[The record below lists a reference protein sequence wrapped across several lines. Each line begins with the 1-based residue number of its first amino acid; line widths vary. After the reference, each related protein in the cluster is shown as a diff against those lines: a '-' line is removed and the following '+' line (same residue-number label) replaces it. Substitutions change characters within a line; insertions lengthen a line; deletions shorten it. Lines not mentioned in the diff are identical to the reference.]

1 MRTAKELF
9 AELNSFDENRR
20 IEAKSASAV
29 GKSMMETVCAFAN
42 EPGLCGGYLLLGAKR
57 TGMAEDGRPVYE
69 PENIENTDKVQSDFV
84 VMCNSMF
91 NVRIRPIIN
100 VEEYLG
106 KTVIVVKIEEL
117 PESQKPAY
125 FAKRGLPEGAFRR
138 IGPSDEKCS
147 EEDMYLFYQS
157 ADTYD
162 SCIVDDADLD
172 DIDENALNFYRKL
185 RKEVNPDAEELTLDD
200 VDLLRALGAI
210 KKNKQGGY
218 DLTYTGLLV
227 FGKQM
232 SLRRLVPSFRVDYIR
247 ISGNQWLA
255 DGDNRFE
262 QTIDMRG
269 PLILMVNKACSAVM
283 DDLPKG
289 FELKKDSMQAS
300 TPAILPNKV
309 LREAIVNSYIHR
321 SNRVNQP
328 IQIIRYSNRIEIHN
342 PGYSLKPQDDWGEP
356 GSMLRNPRISE
367 IFHDTNLAETKGTGI
382 GAMRRLMKE
391 AGLMPPTFESNHEA
405 NKFTARLLL
414 HHFLSKEN
422 MEWLAQYA
430 EFGLVNEQKLALV
443 FVREVG
449 AIDNATYRQL
459 DSSITHARAR
469 LEIHK
474 LCDLG
479 FIEKKGQGRN
489 TYYIRTSK
497 VVSLGERLRPQG
509 ERLLPQLGTLCE
521 RLLPQH
527 GTLCERLLPQHG
539 TLCERIPPQ
548 HGTLCE
554 RIPPQHGTLCE
565 KIPPQH
571 GTLGEK
577 IPLQHG
583 TLGEKI
589 PPQHGTLGER
599 YQGENERYQAFG
611 ERYQGA
617 NREELL
623 LLLPD
628 DIKKRID
635 EVGKRVPKDVL
646 YKLVVDMCS
655 IVPLSMD
662 DLSVLL
668 HRKSKS
674 FKNKNIKVLLENNQL
689 FYWIP
694 EMTNH
699 PLQKYVAA
707 SSMAR
712 SNSRKSC

>member
-9 AELNSFDENRR
+9 AELNSFDENKR

-57 TGMAEDGRPVYE
+57 TGIAEDGRPVYE
-69 PENIENTDKVQSDFV
+69 PENIENTDKIQSDFV
-84 VMCNSMF
+84 AMCNSMF

-100 VEEYLG
+100 VEDYLG

-125 FAKRGLPEGAFRR
+125 FAKRGLPDGAFRR

-185 RKEVNPDAEELTLDD
+185 RKEVNPDAEELTLND

-430 EFGLVNEQKLALV
+430 SFDLTNEQKLALV

-479 FIEKKGQGRN
+479 FLEKKGQGRN

-497 VVSLGERLRPQG
+497 VVSLGERLRPDG
-509 ERLLPQLGTLCE
+509 ERLLPQDE
-521 RLLPQH
+521 RL
-527 GTLCERLLPQHG
+527 
-539 TLCERIPPQ
+539 PP
-548 HGTLCE
+548 
-554 RIPPQHGTLCE
+554 
-565 KIPPQH
+565 
-571 GTLGEK
+571 
-577 IPLQHG
+577 QHG

-589 PPQHGTLGER
+589 PPQHGTLGEKIPPQHGTLGEKIPPQHGTLGKKIPP
-599 YQGENERYQAFG
+599 QGEKIPPQHGTFEIESQPKSRNELLRELPKGLQERVAQLGKWASREKVSQLLVDLCAFKP
-611 ERYQGA
+611 YSY
-617 NREELL
+617 EELAL
-623 LLLPD
+623 IIQRAAKPMKD
-628 DIKKRID
+628 KYIK
-635 EVGKRVPKDVL
+635 
-646 YKLVVDMCS
+646 
-655 IVPLSMD
+655 PLR
-662 DLSVLL
+662 LA
-668 HRKSKS
+668 
-674 FKNKNIKVLLENNQL
+674 NKL

-694 EMTNH
+694 EMINH
-699 PLQKYVAA
+699 PLQKYVADPT
-707 SSMAR
+707 MVR
-712 SNSRKSC
+712 SNTKKK

>member
-1 MRTAKELF
+1 MKTAEELF
-9 AELNSFDENRR
+9 DELNSWDENRR

-42 EPGLCGGYLLLGAKR
+42 EPGLRGGYLLLGAKR
-57 TGMAEDGRPVYE
+57 IGMTEDGKPVYE
-69 PENIENTDKVQSDFV
+69 PENIENTDKIQSDFV
-84 VMCNSMF
+84 AMCNSMF

-185 RKEVNPDAEELTLDD
+185 RKEVNPDAEELTLND

-479 FIEKKGQGRN
+479 FLEKKGQGRN

-497 VVSLGERLRPQG
+497 VVSLEERLRPQD
-509 ERLLPQLGTLCE
+509 ERLRP
-521 RLLPQH
+521 
-527 GTLCERLLPQHG
+527 
-539 TLCERIPPQ
+539 
-548 HGTLCE
+548 
-554 RIPPQHGTLCE
+554 
-565 KIPPQH
+565 
-571 GTLGEK
+571 
-577 IPLQHG
+577 QHG

-589 PPQHGTLGER
+589 PPQHGTLGEKIPPQHGTLGEKIPPQHGTLGEKIPP
-599 YQGENERYQAFG
+599 QGEKIPPQHGTFEIESQPKSRNELLRELPKGIQERVAKLGKWASREKVSQILVDLCAFKP
-611 ERYQGA
+611 YSY
-617 NREELL
+617 EELAL
-623 LLLPD
+623 IIQRAAKPMKD
-628 DIKKRID
+628 KYIK
-635 EVGKRVPKDVL
+635 
-646 YKLVVDMCS
+646 
-655 IVPLSMD
+655 PLR
-662 DLSVLL
+662 LA
-668 HRKSKS
+668 
-674 FKNKNIKVLLENNQL
+674 NKL

-694 EMTNH
+694 EMINH
-699 PLQKYVAA
+699 PLQKYVADP
-707 SSMAR
+707 SMAR
-712 SNSRKSC
+712 SNTKKK

>member
-1 MRTAKELF
+1 MKTAKELF
-9 AELNSFDENRR
+9 DELNSWDENRR

-42 EPGLCGGYLLLGAKR
+42 EPGQRGGYLLLGAKR
-57 TGMAEDGRPVYE
+57 TGMTEDGRPVYE

-84 VMCNSMF
+84 AMCNSMF

-185 RKEVNPDAEELTLDD
+185 RKEVNPDAEELTLND

-430 EFGLVNEQKLALV
+430 EFGLMNEQKLALV

-497 VVSLGERLRPQG
+497 VVSLGERLRPQDEKIPPQD
-509 ERLLPQLGTLCE
+509 ERLLAKEQ
-521 RLLPQH
+521 RL
-527 GTLCERLLPQHG
+527 
-539 TLCERIPPQ
+539 PPQ
-548 HGTLCE
+548 HGTLD
-554 RIPPQHGTLCE
+554 Q
-565 KIPPQH
+565 KIPLQGEMYHGKH
-571 GTLGEK
+571 GTLGEIYHGK
-577 IPLQHG
+577 HG
-583 TLGEKI
+583 TFE
-589 PPQHGTLGER
+589 
-599 YQGENERYQAFG
+599 ENRQPL
-611 ERYQGA
+611 
-617 NREELL
+617 NREGLLNELPNEL
-623 LLLPD
+623 KGK
-628 DIKKRID
+628 I
-635 EVGKRVPKDVL
+635 ENVGKRILKEDL
-646 YKLVVDMCS
+646 NKIIIALCS
-655 IVPLSMD
+655 IRPYSIEELT
-662 DLSVLL
+662 VLL
-668 HRKSKS
+668 NRNPKS
-674 FKNKNIKVLLENNQL
+674 FKNFNIKALLESKRL

-694 EMTNH
+694 EMIRH
-699 PLQKYVAA
+699 PQQKYIADPNMV
-707 SSMAR
+707 R
-712 SNSRKSC
+712 NNTKRK

>member
-57 TGMAEDGRPVYE
+57 TGMAEDGSPVYE

-185 RKEVNPDAEELTLDD
+185 RKEVNPDAEELTLND

-430 EFGLVNEQKLALV
+430 EFDLVNEQKLALV

-479 FIEKKGQGRN
+479 FLEKKGQGRN

-497 VVSLGERLRPQG
+497 VVSLGERLRPQD
-509 ERLLPQLGTLCE
+509 
-521 RLLPQH
+521 
-527 GTLCERLLPQHG
+527 
-539 TLCERIPPQ
+539 
-548 HGTLCE
+548 
-554 RIPPQHGTLCE
+554 E
-565 KIPPQH
+565 KIPP
-571 GTLGEK
+571 
-577 IPLQHG
+577 QHG

-589 PPQHGTLGER
+589 PPQHGTLGEKIPPQHGTLGKKIPP
-599 YQGENERYQAFG
+599 QGEKIPPQHGTFEIESQPKSRNELLRELPKGLQERVAKLGKWASREKVSQLLVDLCAFKP
-611 ERYQGA
+611 YSY
-617 NREELL
+617 EELAL
-623 LLLPD
+623 IIQRAAKPMKD
-628 DIKKRID
+628 KYIK
-635 EVGKRVPKDVL
+635 
-646 YKLVVDMCS
+646 
-655 IVPLSMD
+655 PLR
-662 DLSVLL
+662 LA
-668 HRKSKS
+668 
-674 FKNKNIKVLLENNQL
+674 NKL

-694 EMTNH
+694 EMINH
-699 PLQKYVAA
+699 PLQKYVADP
-707 SSMAR
+707 SMAR
-712 SNSRKSC
+712 SNTKKK

>member
-1 MRTAKELF
+1 MKTAKELF
-9 AELNSFDENRR
+9 DELNSWDENRR

-42 EPGLCGGYLLLGAKR
+42 EPGLRGGYLLLGAKR
-57 TGMAEDGRPVYE
+57 TGMTEDGKPVYE
-69 PENIENTDKVQSDFV
+69 PENIENTDKIQSDFV
-84 VMCNSMF
+84 AMCNSMF
-91 NVRIRPIIN
+91 NVRIRPIII

-185 RKEVNPDAEELTLDD
+185 RKEVNPDAEELTLND

-232 SLRRLVPSFRVDYIR
+232 SLRRLVPSFRIDYIR

-430 EFGLVNEQKLALV
+430 EFGLMNEQKLALV

-479 FIEKKGQGRN
+479 FLEKKGQGRN

-497 VVSLGERLRPQG
+497 VVSLGERLPPQG
-509 ERLLPQLGTLCE
+509 ERLRPQDK
-521 RLLPQH
+521 R
-527 GTLCERLLPQHG
+527 
-539 TLCERIPPQ
+539 
-548 HGTLCE
+548 
-554 RIPPQHGTLCE
+554 
-565 KIPPQH
+565 IPPQH
-571 GTLGEK
+571 GTLGERL
-577 IPLQHG
+577 PPQHG

-589 PPQHGTLGER
+589 PPQHGILDEKIPPLHGTLGKKIPP
-599 YQGENERYQAFG
+599 QGEKIPPQHGTFEIESQPKSRNELLRELPKGLQERVAKLGKWASREKVSQLLVDLCAFKP
-611 ERYQGA
+611 YSY
-617 NREELL
+617 EELAL
-623 LLLPD
+623 IIQRAAKPMKD
-628 DIKKRID
+628 KYIK
-635 EVGKRVPKDVL
+635 
-646 YKLVVDMCS
+646 
-655 IVPLSMD
+655 PLR
-662 DLSVLL
+662 LA
-668 HRKSKS
+668 
-674 FKNKNIKVLLENNQL
+674 NKL

-694 EMTNH
+694 EMINH
-699 PLQKYVAA
+699 PLQKYVADP
-707 SSMAR
+707 SMAR
-712 SNSRKSC
+712 SNAKKK

>member
-1 MRTAKELF
+1 M
-9 AELNSFDENRR
+9 
-20 IEAKSASAV
+20 
-29 GKSMMETVCAFAN
+29 
-42 EPGLCGGYLLLGAKR
+42 
-57 TGMAEDGRPVYE
+57 
-69 PENIENTDKVQSDFV
+69 
-84 VMCNSMF
+84 
-91 NVRIRPIIN
+91 
-100 VEEYLG
+100 G

-125 FAKRGLPEGAFRR
+125 FVKRGLPEGEFRR

-185 RKEVNPDAEELTLDD
+185 RKEVNPDAEELTLND

-210 KKNKQGGY
+210 KKNKQGGC

-497 VVSLGERLRPQG
+497 VVSLGERLRPQNERLLPLHGTLG
-509 ERLLPQLGTLCE
+509 ERLLP
-521 RLLPQH
+521 
-527 GTLCERLLPQHG
+527 
-539 TLCERIPPQ
+539 
-548 HGTLCE
+548 
-554 RIPPQHGTLCE
+554 
-565 KIPPQH
+565 
-571 GTLGEK
+571 
-577 IPLQHG
+577 QHG

-589 PPQHGTLGER
+589 PPQHGTLGEKIPP
-599 YQGENERYQAFG
+599 QHGTLGEKIPPQHGTFEIESQPKSRNELLRELPKGLQERVSKLGKWASREKVSQLLVDLCAFKP
-611 ERYQGA
+611 YSY
-617 NREELL
+617 EELAL
-623 LLLPD
+623 IIQRAAKPMKD
-628 DIKKRID
+628 KYIK
-635 EVGKRVPKDVL
+635 
-646 YKLVVDMCS
+646 
-655 IVPLSMD
+655 PLR
-662 DLSVLL
+662 LA
-668 HRKSKS
+668 
-674 FKNKNIKVLLENNQL
+674 NKL

-694 EMTNH
+694 EMINH
-699 PLQKYVAA
+699 PLQKYVADP
-707 SSMAR
+707 SMAR
-712 SNSRKSC
+712 SNTKKSK

>member
-1 MRTAKELF
+1 
-9 AELNSFDENRR
+9 
-20 IEAKSASAV
+20 
-29 GKSMMETVCAFAN
+29 
-42 EPGLCGGYLLLGAKR
+42 
-57 TGMAEDGRPVYE
+57 
-69 PENIENTDKVQSDFV
+69 
-84 VMCNSMF
+84 
-91 NVRIRPIIN
+91 
-100 VEEYLG
+100 
-106 KTVIVVKIEEL
+106 
-117 PESQKPAY
+117 
-125 FAKRGLPEGAFRR
+125 
-138 IGPSDEKCS
+138 
-147 EEDMYLFYQS
+147 
-157 ADTYD
+157 
-162 SCIVDDADLD
+162 
-172 DIDENALNFYRKL
+172 
-185 RKEVNPDAEELTLDD
+185 
-200 VDLLRALGAI
+200 
-210 KKNKQGGY
+210 
-218 DLTYTGLLV
+218 
-227 FGKQM
+227 
-232 SLRRLVPSFRVDYIR
+232 
-247 ISGNQWLA
+247 
-255 DGDNRFE
+255 
-262 QTIDMRG
+262 
-269 PLILMVNKACSAVM
+269 
-283 DDLPKG
+283 
-289 FELKKDSMQAS
+289 
-300 TPAILPNKV
+300 
-309 LREAIVNSYIHR
+309 
-321 SNRVNQP
+321 
-328 IQIIRYSNRIEIHN
+328 
-342 PGYSLKPQDDWGEP
+342 
-356 GSMLRNPRISE
+356 
-367 IFHDTNLAETKGTGI
+367 
-382 GAMRRLMKE
+382 
-391 AGLMPPTFESNHEA
+391 
-405 NKFTARLLL
+405 
-414 HHFLSKEN
+414 

-459 DSSITHARAR
+459 DSTITHARAR

-521 RLLPQH
+521 RLL
-527 GTLCERLLPQHG
+527 
-539 TLCERIPPQ
+539 PQ

-646 YKLVVDMCS
+646 NKLVVDMCS

-668 HRKSKS
+668 HRNSKS
-674 FKNKNIKVLLENNQL
+674 FKNKNIKVLLETKQL

-694 EMTNH
+694 EMINH
-699 PLQKYVAA
+699 PLQKYVADPT
-707 SSMAR
+707 MVR
-712 SNSRKSC
+712 SNTKKK

>member
-57 TGMAEDGRPVYE
+57 TGIAEDGRPIYE
-69 PENIENTDKVQSDFV
+69 PENIENTDKIQSDFV
-84 VMCNSMF
+84 AMCNSMF

-117 PESQKPAY
+117 PESLKPAY

-185 RKEVNPDAEELTLDD
+185 RKEVNPDAEELTLND

-479 FIEKKGQGRN
+479 FLEKKGQGRN

-497 VVSLGERLRPQG
+497 VVSLGERLRPQD
-509 ERLLPQLGTLCE
+509 E

-527 GTLCERLLPQHG
+527 GTLGERLLPQHG
-539 TLCERIPPQ
+539 TL
-548 HGTLCE
+548 
-554 RIPPQHGTLCE
+554 
-565 KIPPQH
+565 
-571 GTLGEK
+571 GEK
-577 IPLQHG
+577 ILPQHG

-589 PPQHGTLGER
+589 PPQHGTLGEKIPPQHGTLGKKIPP
-599 YQGENERYQAFG
+599 QGEKIPPQHGTFEIESQPKSRNELLRELPKGLQERVSKLGKWASREKVSQLLVDLCAFKP
-611 ERYQGA
+611 YSY
-617 NREELL
+617 EELAL
-623 LLLPD
+623 IIQRAAKPMKD
-628 DIKKRID
+628 KYIK
-635 EVGKRVPKDVL
+635 
-646 YKLVVDMCS
+646 
-655 IVPLSMD
+655 PLR
-662 DLSVLL
+662 LA
-668 HRKSKS
+668 
-674 FKNKNIKVLLENNQL
+674 NKL

-694 EMTNH
+694 EMINH
-699 PLQKYVAA
+699 PLQKYVADP
-707 SSMAR
+707 SMAR
-712 SNSRKSC
+712 SNTQKK

>member
-9 AELNSFDENRR
+9 AELNSFDENKR

-57 TGMAEDGRPVYE
+57 TGIAEDGRPVYE
-69 PENIENTDKVQSDFV
+69 PENIENTDKIQSDFV
-84 VMCNSMF
+84 AMCNSMF

-185 RKEVNPDAEELTLDD
+185 RKEVNPDAEELTLND

-479 FIEKKGQGRN
+479 FLEKKGQGRN

-497 VVSLGERLRPQG
+497 VVSLGERLRPDG
-509 ERLLPQLGTLCE
+509 ERLLPQDE
-521 RLLPQH
+521 RL
-527 GTLCERLLPQHG
+527 
-539 TLCERIPPQ
+539 PP
-548 HGTLCE
+548 
-554 RIPPQHGTLCE
+554 
-565 KIPPQH
+565 
-571 GTLGEK
+571 
-577 IPLQHG
+577 QHG

-589 PPQHGTLGER
+589 PPQHGTLGEKIPPQHGTLGEKIPPQHGTLGKKIPP
-599 YQGENERYQAFG
+599 QGEKIPPQHGTFEIESQPKSRNELLRELPKGLQERVAQLGKWASREKVSQLLVDLCAFKP
-611 ERYQGA
+611 YSY
-617 NREELL
+617 EELAL
-623 LLLPD
+623 IIQRAAKPMKD
-628 DIKKRID
+628 KYIK
-635 EVGKRVPKDVL
+635 
-646 YKLVVDMCS
+646 
-655 IVPLSMD
+655 PLR
-662 DLSVLL
+662 LA
-668 HRKSKS
+668 
-674 FKNKNIKVLLENNQL
+674 NKL

-694 EMTNH
+694 EMINH
-699 PLQKYVAA
+699 PLQKYVADPT
-707 SSMAR
+707 MVR
-712 SNSRKSC
+712 SNTKKK

>member
-1 MRTAKELF
+1 MMSPYLNIIKKMRTAKELF

-42 EPGLCGGYLLLGAKR
+42 EPGLCGGYLILGAKR

-69 PENIENTDKVQSDFV
+69 PENIENTDKIQSDFV
-84 VMCNSMF
+84 AMCNSMF

-106 KTVIVVKIEEL
+106 KTVVVVKIEEL

-185 RKEVNPDAEELTLDD
+185 RKEVNPDAEELTLND

-489 TYYIRTSK
+489 TYYIRTEK
-497 VVSLGERLRPQG
+497 VVSLD
-509 ERLLPQLGTLCE
+509 ERLLPQDERLLPQHGVLGERLPPQDE

-527 GTLCERLLPQHG
+527 GTLGERLPPQDERLL
-539 TLCERIPPQ
+539 
-548 HGTLCE
+548 
-554 RIPPQHGTLCE
+554 
-565 KIPPQH
+565 
-571 GTLGEK
+571 
-577 IPLQHG
+577 
-583 TLGEKI
+583 
-589 PPQHGTLGER
+589 PQHGTLGER
-599 YQGENERYQAFG
+599 YQGEDERYQAYLGTF
-611 ERYQGA
+611 EEECMLKP
-617 NREELL
+617 REELVRELPNELQEKVNNIGSRASRETVCQL
-623 LLLPD
+623 L
-628 DIKKRID
+628 ID
-635 EVGKRVPKDVL
+635 LCAFKPYSYEELASILQRSPKALKDKYL
-646 YKLVVDMCS
+646 K
-655 IVPLSMD
+655 PLR
-662 DLSVLL
+662 LA
-668 HRKSKS
+668 
-674 FKNKNIKVLLENNQL
+674 NKL

-694 EMTNH
+694 EMINH
-699 PLQKYVAA
+699 PLQKYVADPT
-707 SSMAR
+707 MVR
-712 SNSRKSC
+712 SNTKKK

>member
-57 TGMAEDGRPVYE
+57 TGIAEDGRPIYE
-69 PENIENTDKVQSDFV
+69 PENIENTDKIQSDFV
-84 VMCNSMF
+84 AMCNSMF

-185 RKEVNPDAEELTLDD
+185 RKEVNPDAEELTLND

-414 HHFLSKEN
+414 RHFLSKEN

-479 FIEKKGQGRN
+479 FLEKKGQGRN

-497 VVSLGERLRPQG
+497 VVSLGERLRPQD
-509 ERLLPQLGTLCE
+509 
-521 RLLPQH
+521 
-527 GTLCERLLPQHG
+527 
-539 TLCERIPPQ
+539 
-548 HGTLCE
+548 
-554 RIPPQHGTLCE
+554 E
-565 KIPPQH
+565 KILP
-571 GTLGEK
+571 
-577 IPLQHG
+577 QHG

-589 PPQHGTLGER
+589 PPQGEMYHGKHGILVQKIPPQGEMYHGKHGTLGER
-599 YQGENERYQAFG
+599 YQGENERYQAFEERYQGEVGTFG
-611 ERYQGA
+611 ERYQGV

-628 DIKKRID
+628 DIKNRID
-635 EVGKRVPKDVL
+635 EVGKRVPKDIL
-646 YKLVVDMCS
+646 NKLVVDMCS

-668 HRKSKS
+668 HRNSKS
-674 FKNKNIKVLLENNQL
+674 FKNKNIKVLLETKQL

-694 EMTNH
+694 EMINH
-699 PLQKYVAA
+699 PQQKYIADP
-707 SSMAR
+707 SMTR
-712 SNSRKSC
+712 SNTKKK

>member
-1 MRTAKELF
+1 MMSPYLNIIKKMRTAKELF

-57 TGMAEDGRPVYE
+57 TGIAEDGRPVYE

-84 VMCNSMF
+84 AMCNSMF

-255 DGDNRFE
+255 DGDNRFA

-509 ERLLPQLGTLCE
+509 E
-521 RLLPQH
+521 
-527 GTLCERLLPQHG
+527 
-539 TLCERIPPQ
+539 
-548 HGTLCE
+548 
-554 RIPPQHGTLCE
+554 

-571 GTLGEK
+571 GTLGERLR
-577 IPLQHG
+577 PQHG

-589 PPQHGTLGER
+589 PPQHGTLGEKIPPQHGTLGEKIPPQHGTLGKKIPP
-599 YQGENERYQAFG
+599 QGEKIPPQHGTFEIESQPKSRNELLRELPKGLQERVAKLGKWASREKVSQLLVDLCAFKP
-611 ERYQGA
+611 YSY
-617 NREELL
+617 EELAL
-623 LLLPD
+623 IIQRAAKPMKD
-628 DIKKRID
+628 KYIK
-635 EVGKRVPKDVL
+635 
-646 YKLVVDMCS
+646 
-655 IVPLSMD
+655 PLR
-662 DLSVLL
+662 LA
-668 HRKSKS
+668 
-674 FKNKNIKVLLENNQL
+674 NKL

-694 EMTNH
+694 EMINH
-699 PLQKYVAA
+699 PLQKYVADP
-707 SSMAR
+707 SMAR
-712 SNSRKSC
+712 SNTQKK

>member
-1 MRTAKELF
+1 MTSPYLNIIKKMRTAKELF

-57 TGMAEDGRPVYE
+57 TGIAEDDRPIYE
-69 PENIENTDKVQSDFV
+69 PENIENTDKIQSDFV
-84 VMCNSMF
+84 SMCNSMF

-185 RKEVNPDAEELTLDD
+185 RKEVNPDAEELTLND

-479 FIEKKGQGRN
+479 FLEKKGQGRN

-497 VVSLGERLRPQG
+497 VVSLGERLRPQD
-509 ERLLPQLGTLCE
+509 ERLLP
-521 RLLPQH
+521 
-527 GTLCERLLPQHG
+527 
-539 TLCERIPPQ
+539 
-548 HGTLCE
+548 
-554 RIPPQHGTLCE
+554 
-565 KIPPQH
+565 
-571 GTLGEK
+571 
-577 IPLQHG
+577 QHG

-589 PPQHGTLGER
+589 PPQGERYHGKHGTLGER
-599 YQGENERYQAFG
+599 YQGENERYQAFEERYQGEVGTFG
-611 ERYQGA
+611 ERYQGV

-628 DIKKRID
+628 DIKNRID
-635 EVGKRVPKDVL
+635 EVGKRVPKDIL
-646 YKLVVDMCS
+646 NKLVVDMCS

-668 HRKSKS
+668 HRNSKS
-674 FKNKNIKVLLENNQL
+674 FKNKNIKVLLETKQL

-694 EMTNH
+694 EMINH
-699 PLQKYVAA
+699 PQQKYIADP
-707 SSMAR
+707 SMTR
-712 SNSRKSC
+712 SNTKKK

>member
-1 MRTAKELF
+1 MRTAKKLF

-57 TGMAEDGRPVYE
+57 TGIAEDGRPIYE
-69 PENIENTDKVQSDFV
+69 PENIENTDKIQSDFV
-84 VMCNSMF
+84 AMCNSMF

-185 RKEVNPDAEELTLDD
+185 RKEVNPDAEELTLND

-391 AGLMPPTFESNHEA
+391 TGLMPPTFESNHEA

-479 FIEKKGQGRN
+479 FLEKKGQGRN

-497 VVSLGERLRPQG
+497 VVSLGERLRPQD
-509 ERLLPQLGTLCE
+509 E

-527 GTLCERLLPQHG
+527 GTLGERLLPQHG
-539 TLCERIPPQ
+539 TL
-548 HGTLCE
+548 
-554 RIPPQHGTLCE
+554 
-565 KIPPQH
+565 
-571 GTLGEK
+571 GEK
-577 IPLQHG
+577 ILPQHG

-589 PPQHGTLGER
+589 PPQHGTLGEKIPPQHGTLGKKIPP
-599 YQGENERYQAFG
+599 QGEKIPPQHGTFEIESQPKSRNELLRELPKGLQERVSKLGKWASREKVSQLLVDLCAFKP
-611 ERYQGA
+611 YSY
-617 NREELL
+617 EELAL
-623 LLLPD
+623 IIQRAAKPMKD
-628 DIKKRID
+628 KYIK
-635 EVGKRVPKDVL
+635 
-646 YKLVVDMCS
+646 
-655 IVPLSMD
+655 PLR
-662 DLSVLL
+662 LA
-668 HRKSKS
+668 
-674 FKNKNIKVLLENNQL
+674 NKL

-694 EMTNH
+694 EMINH
-699 PLQKYVAA
+699 PLQKYVADP
-707 SSMAR
+707 SMAR
-712 SNSRKSC
+712 SNTQKK

>member
-57 TGMAEDGRPVYE
+57 TGIAEDGRPIYE
-69 PENIENTDKVQSDFV
+69 PENIENTDKIQSDFV
-84 VMCNSMF
+84 AMCNSMF

-147 EEDMYLFYQS
+147 EDDMYLFYQS

-497 VVSLGERLRPQG
+497 VVSLGERLRPQN
-509 ERLLPQLGTLCE
+509 ERL
-521 RLLPQH
+521 R
-527 GTLCERLLPQHG
+527 
-539 TLCERIPPQ
+539 
-548 HGTLCE
+548 
-554 RIPPQHGTLCE
+554 
-565 KIPPQH
+565 PQH

-577 IPLQHG
+577 ILPQHG

-589 PPQHGTLGER
+589 PPQHGTLGKKIPP
-599 YQGENERYQAFG
+599 QGEKIPPQHGTFEIESQTKSRNELLRELPKGLQERVAKLGKWASREKVSQLLVDLCAFKP
-611 ERYQGA
+611 YSY
-617 NREELL
+617 EELAL
-623 LLLPD
+623 IIQRAAKPMKD
-628 DIKKRID
+628 KYIK
-635 EVGKRVPKDVL
+635 
-646 YKLVVDMCS
+646 
-655 IVPLSMD
+655 PLR
-662 DLSVLL
+662 LA
-668 HRKSKS
+668 
-674 FKNKNIKVLLENNQL
+674 NKL

-694 EMTNH
+694 EMINH
-699 PLQKYVAA
+699 PLQKYVADP
-707 SSMAR
+707 SMAR
-712 SNSRKSC
+712 SSNKKRKQ

>member
-1 MRTAKELF
+1 MTSPYLNIIKKMRTAKELF

-57 TGMAEDGRPVYE
+57 TGIAEDGRPVYE

-84 VMCNSMF
+84 AMCNSMF

-185 RKEVNPDAEELTLDD
+185 RKVVNPDAEELTLND

-405 NKFTARLLL
+405 NKFTTRLLL

-430 EFGLVNEQKLALV
+430 ELGLVNEQKLALV

-479 FIEKKGQGRN
+479 FLEKKGQGRN

-497 VVSLGERLRPQG
+497 VVSLGERLRPQD
-509 ERLLPQLGTLCE
+509 ERLLP
-521 RLLPQH
+521 
-527 GTLCERLLPQHG
+527 
-539 TLCERIPPQ
+539 
-548 HGTLCE
+548 
-554 RIPPQHGTLCE
+554 
-565 KIPPQH
+565 
-571 GTLGEK
+571 
-577 IPLQHG
+577 QHG

-589 PPQHGTLGER
+589 PPQGERYHGKHGTLGER
-599 YQGENERYQAFG
+599 YQGENERYQAFEERYQGEVGTFG
-611 ERYQGA
+611 ERYQGV

-628 DIKKRID
+628 DIKNRID
-635 EVGKRVPKDVL
+635 EVGKRVPKDIL
-646 YKLVVDMCS
+646 NKLVVDMCS

-668 HRKSKS
+668 HRNSKS
-674 FKNKNIKVLLENNQL
+674 FKNKNIKVLLETKQL

-694 EMTNH
+694 EMINH
-699 PLQKYVAA
+699 PQQKYIADP
-707 SSMAR
+707 SMTR
-712 SNSRKSC
+712 SNTKKK

>member
-9 AELNSFDENRR
+9 AELNSFDENKR

-57 TGMAEDGRPVYE
+57 TGIAEDGRPVYE
-69 PENIENTDKVQSDFV
+69 PENIENTDKIQSDFV
-84 VMCNSMF
+84 AMCNSMF

-185 RKEVNPDAEELTLDD
+185 RKEVNPDAEELTLND

-430 EFGLVNEQKLALV
+430 SFDLTNEQKLALV

-479 FIEKKGQGRN
+479 FLEKKGQGRN

-497 VVSLGERLRPQG
+497 VVSLGERLRPDG
-509 ERLLPQLGTLCE
+509 ERLLPQDE
-521 RLLPQH
+521 RL
-527 GTLCERLLPQHG
+527 
-539 TLCERIPPQ
+539 PP
-548 HGTLCE
+548 
-554 RIPPQHGTLCE
+554 
-565 KIPPQH
+565 
-571 GTLGEK
+571 
-577 IPLQHG
+577 QHG

-589 PPQHGTLGER
+589 PPQHGTLGEKIPPQHGTLGKKIPP
-599 YQGENERYQAFG
+599 QGEKIPPQHGTFEIESQPKSRNELLRELPKGLQERVAQLGKWASREKVSQLLVDLCAFKP
-611 ERYQGA
+611 YSY
-617 NREELL
+617 EELAL
-623 LLLPD
+623 IIQRAAKPMKD
-628 DIKKRID
+628 KYIK
-635 EVGKRVPKDVL
+635 
-646 YKLVVDMCS
+646 
-655 IVPLSMD
+655 PLR
-662 DLSVLL
+662 LA
-668 HRKSKS
+668 
-674 FKNKNIKVLLENNQL
+674 NKL

-694 EMTNH
+694 EMINH
-699 PLQKYVAA
+699 PLQKYVADPT
-707 SSMAR
+707 MVR
-712 SNSRKSC
+712 SNTKKK

>member
-1 MRTAKELF
+1 MKIAKELF
-9 AELNSFDENRR
+9 DELNSWDENRR

-42 EPGLCGGYLLLGAKR
+42 EPGLRGGYLLLGAKR
-57 TGMAEDGRPVYE
+57 TGMTEDGKPVYE
-69 PENIENTDKVQSDFV
+69 PENIENTDKIQSDFV
-84 VMCNSMF
+84 AMCNSMF

-185 RKEVNPDAEELTLDD
+185 RKEVNPDAEELTLND

-430 EFGLVNEQKLALV
+430 EFGLMNEQKLALV

-459 DSSITHARAR
+459 DSSITHVRAR

-509 ERLLPQLGTLCE
+509 EKIPPQHGSLGERLLPQNE

-527 GTLCERLLPQHG
+527 GTLGERLPPQDERLL
-539 TLCERIPPQ
+539 
-548 HGTLCE
+548 
-554 RIPPQHGTLCE
+554 
-565 KIPPQH
+565 
-571 GTLGEK
+571 
-577 IPLQHG
+577 
-583 TLGEKI
+583 
-589 PPQHGTLGER
+589 PQHGTLGER
-599 YQGENERYQAFG
+599 YQGED
-611 ERYQGA
+611 ERYQGKLGTFEEECMLKPRA
-617 NREELL
+617 ELVRELPNELQERVNNIGNRASRETVCQLLIDLCAFKPYSYEELASIL
-623 LLLPD
+623 Q
-628 DIKKRID
+628 RS
-635 EVGKRVPKDVL
+635 PKALKDKYL
-646 YKLVVDMCS
+646 K
-655 IVPLSMD
+655 PLR
-662 DLSVLL
+662 LA
-668 HRKSKS
+668 
-674 FKNKNIKVLLENNQL
+674 NKL

-694 EMTNH
+694 EMINH
-699 PLQKYVAA
+699 PLQKYVADP
-707 SSMAR
+707 SMAR
-712 SNSRKSC
+712 SNTKKK

>member
-57 TGMAEDGRPVYE
+57 TGIAEDGRPIYE
-69 PENIENTDKVQSDFV
+69 PENIENTDKIQSDFV
-84 VMCNSMF
+84 AMCNSMF

-185 RKEVNPDAEELTLDD
+185 RKEVNPDAEELTLND

-247 ISGNQWLA
+247 ISGNQWVA

-430 EFGLVNEQKLALV
+430 SFDLTNEQKLALV

-479 FIEKKGQGRN
+479 FLEKKGQGRN

-497 VVSLGERLRPQG
+497 VVSLGERLRPDG
-509 ERLLPQLGTLCE
+509 ERLLPQDE
-521 RLLPQH
+521 RL
-527 GTLCERLLPQHG
+527 
-539 TLCERIPPQ
+539 PP
-548 HGTLCE
+548 
-554 RIPPQHGTLCE
+554 
-565 KIPPQH
+565 
-571 GTLGEK
+571 
-577 IPLQHG
+577 QHG

-589 PPQHGTLGER
+589 PPQHGTLGEKIPPQHGTLGEKIPPQHGTLGKKIPP
-599 YQGENERYQAFG
+599 QGEKIPPQHGTLEIESQPKSRNELLRELPKGLQERVAQLGKWASREKVSQLLVDLCAFKP
-611 ERYQGA
+611 YSY
-617 NREELL
+617 EELAL
-623 LLLPD
+623 IIQRAAKPMKD
-628 DIKKRID
+628 KYIK
-635 EVGKRVPKDVL
+635 
-646 YKLVVDMCS
+646 
-655 IVPLSMD
+655 PLR
-662 DLSVLL
+662 LA
-668 HRKSKS
+668 
-674 FKNKNIKVLLENNQL
+674 NKL

-694 EMTNH
+694 EMINH
-699 PLQKYVAA
+699 PLQKYVADPT
-707 SSMAR
+707 MVR
-712 SNSRKSC
+712 SNTKKK